1 MPEKGGLRTAERVL
15 MMRIAPLDD
24 DLEHLLFG
32 DFPGFFI
39 HSSCR

>member
-1 MPEKGGLRTAERVL
+1 M
-15 MMRIAPLDD
+15 IAPLDD

-39 HSSCR
+39 HSSYAGDTSWKGRT